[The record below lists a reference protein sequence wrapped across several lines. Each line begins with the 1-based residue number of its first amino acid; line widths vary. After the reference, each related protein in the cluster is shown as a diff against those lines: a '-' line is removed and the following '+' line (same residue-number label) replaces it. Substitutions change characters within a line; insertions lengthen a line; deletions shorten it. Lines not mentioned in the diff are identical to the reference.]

1 MKKLLFFTVCL
12 LALIGC
18 KEEEKKQEV
27 QTPVVVE
34 GNDSLQAI
42 IDQREKEINDLM
54 SVFNEIQEGF
64 RQINEAEKRITLAK
78 SGEGVDK
85 VARIKQDMQFIQKQ
99 MKDNKLMIEKLRAQ
113 LSESSLN
120 NQRGEEIRK
129 TLENT
134 IAALQNQM
142 EDKNQQL
149 AELRAQLNAKDVR
162 ISELDNTVTTL
173 NKDVEDLKT
182 EAAQKQQTINEQD
195 KQMHIAYYV
204 YGTKSE
210 LKEQGII
217 TKKGEVLEKTY
228 NKNYF
233 TKIDYRYQ
241 KEIKLFSKSA
251 KFLTSH
257 PQASYQLERDAKNE
271 YVIRITNPDLFWSTS
286 KYLVVLVK

>member
-1 MKKLLFFTVCL
+1 MKKVLFFAVCL
-12 LALIGC
+12 LAIIGC
-18 KEEEKKQEV
+18 KEEPKAPVV
-27 QTPVVVE
+27 QTVVVD

-42 IDQREKEINDLM
+42 IDQREKEMNDLM

-64 RQINEAEKRITLAK
+64 RQSNEKEKRVTLAK
-78 SGEGVDK
+78 AGEGVDK
-85 VARIKQDMQFIQKQ
+85 VARIKSDMQFI
-99 MKDNKLMIEKLRAQ
+99 KDKMNENRLLIEKLRGQ
-113 LSESSLN
+113 LSESSL
-120 NQRGEEIRK
+120 RGEEIKK

-134 IAALQNQM
+134 IAALNSQL
-142 EDKNQQL
+142 EAKSQQYE
-149 AELRAQLNAKDVR
+149 ELVAQLNAKDVK
-162 ISELDNTVTTL
+162 ISEMDNTITTL

-182 EAAQKQQTINEQD
+182 ETAQKQQTINEQD

-210 LKEQGII
+210 LKEQGIL
-217 TKKGEVLEKTY
+217 TKKGEVLEKTF

-257 PQASYQLERDAKNE
+257 PQASYQLERDAKKE
-271 YVIRITNPDLFWSTS
+271 YVLRITNPDLFWSTS

>member
-1 MKKLLFFTVCL
+1 MKKVLVFAVCL

-18 KEEEKKQEV
+18 KEEPKAPVV
-27 QTPVVVE
+27 QTVVMA
-34 GNDSLQAI
+34 GNDSLQDI
-42 IDQREKEINDLM
+42 IDQREKEINDMM

-78 SGEGVDK
+78 DGEGVDK
-85 VARIKQDMQFIQKQ
+85 IARIRSDMQFIQKQ
-99 MKDNKLMIEKLRAQ
+99 MKDNKLLIEKLRGQ
-113 LSESSLN
+113 LNESSQS

-129 TLENT
+129 TLET
-134 IAALQNQM
+134 TLAALNSQM
-142 EDKNQQL
+142 DAKNLQIE
-149 AELRAQLNAKDVR
+149 ELRAQLNAKDVK
-162 ISELDNTVTTL
+162 ISEMDNTITTL

-182 EAAQKQQTINEQD
+182 ESAQKQQTINEQD

-210 LKEQGII
+210 LREQGII

-257 PQASYQLERDAKNE
+257 PQASYQLEKDAKKE
-271 YVIRITNPDLFWSTS
+271 YVLRITNPDLFWSTS

>member
-1 MKKLLFFTVCL
+1 MKKVLFFAVCL
-12 LALIGC
+12 LAIIGC
-18 KEEEKKQEV
+18 KEEPKAPVV
-27 QTPVVVE
+27 QTVVVD

-42 IDQREKEINDLM
+42 IDQREKEMNDLM

-64 RQINEAEKRITLAK
+64 RQINEKEKRVTLAK
-78 SGEGVDK
+78 AGEGVDK
-85 VARIKQDMQFIQKQ
+85 VARIKSDMQFI
-99 MKDNKLMIEKLRAQ
+99 KDKMNENRLLIEKLRGQ
-113 LSESSLN
+113 LSESSL
-120 NQRGEEIRK
+120 RGEEIKK

-134 IAALQNQM
+134 IAALNSQL
-142 EDKNQQL
+142 EAKSQQYE
-149 AELRAQLNAKDVR
+149 ELVSQLNAKDVK
-162 ISELDNTVTTL
+162 ISEMDNTITTL

-182 EAAQKQQTINEQD
+182 ETAQKQQTINEQD

-210 LKEQGII
+210 LKEQGIL
-217 TKKGEVLEKTY
+217 TKKGEVLEKTF

-257 PQASYQLERDAKNE
+257 PQASYQLERDAKKE
-271 YVIRITNPDLFWSTS
+271 YVLRITNPDLFWSTS

>member
-1 MKKLLFFTVCL
+1 MKKVLFFAVCL
-12 LALIGC
+12 LAIIGC
-18 KEEEKKQEV
+18 KEEPKAPVV
-27 QTPVVVE
+27 QTVVVD

-42 IDQREKEINDLM
+42 IDQREKEMNDLM

-64 RQINEAEKRITLAK
+64 RQINEKEKRVTLAK
-78 SGEGVDK
+78 AGEGVDK
-85 VARIKQDMQFIQKQ
+85 VARIKSDMQFI
-99 MKDNKLMIEKLRAQ
+99 KDKMNENRLLIEKLRGQ
-113 LSESSLN
+113 LSESSL
-120 NQRGEEIRK
+120 RGEEIKK

-134 IAALQNQM
+134 IAALTSQL
-142 EDKNQQL
+142 EAKNQQYE
-149 AELRAQLNAKDVR
+149 ELVAQLNAKDVK
-162 ISELDNTVTTL
+162 ISEMDNTITTL

-182 EAAQKQQTINEQD
+182 ETAQKQQTINEQD

-210 LKEQGII
+210 LKEQGIL
-217 TKKGEVLEKTY
+217 TKKGEVLEKTF

-257 PQASYQLERDAKNE
+257 PQASYQLERDAKKE
-271 YVIRITNPDLFWSTS
+271 YVLRITNPDLFWSTS

>member
-1 MKKLLFFTVCL
+1 MKKVLVFAVCL

-18 KEEEKKQEV
+18 KEEPKAPVV
-27 QTPVVVE
+27 QTVVMA
-34 GNDSLQAI
+34 GNDSLQDI
-42 IDQREKEINDLM
+42 IDQREKEINDMM

-78 SGEGVDK
+78 DGEGVDK
-85 VARIKQDMQFIQKQ
+85 IARIRSDMQFIQKQ
-99 MKDNKLMIEKLRAQ
+99 MKDNKLLIEKLRGQ
-113 LSESSLN
+113 LNESSQS

-129 TLENT
+129 TLET
-134 IAALQNQM
+134 TLAALNSQM
-142 EDKNQQL
+142 DAKNLQIE
-149 AELRAQLNAKDVR
+149 ELRAQLNAKDVK
-162 ISELDNTVTTL
+162 ISEMDNTITTL

-182 EAAQKQQTINEQD
+182 ESAQKQQTINEQD

-210 LKEQGII
+210 LREQGII
-217 TKKGEVLEKTY
+217 TKKGEVLEKAY

-257 PQASYQLERDAKNE
+257 PQASYQLEKDAKKE
-271 YVIRITNPDLFWSTS
+271 YVLRITNPDLFWSTS
-286 KYLVVLVK
+286 RYLVVLVK

>member
-1 MKKLLFFTVCL
+1 MKKVLFFAVCL
-12 LALIGC
+12 LAIIGC
-18 KEEEKKQEV
+18 KEEPKAPVV
-27 QTPVVVE
+27 QTVVVD

-42 IDQREKEINDLM
+42 IDQREKEMNDLM

-64 RQINEAEKRITLAK
+64 RQINEKEKRVTLAK
-78 SGEGVDK
+78 AGEGVDK
-85 VARIKQDMQFIQKQ
+85 VARIKSDMQFI
-99 MKDNKLMIEKLRAQ
+99 KDKMNENRLLIEKLRGQ
-113 LSESSLN
+113 LSESSL
-120 NQRGEEIRK
+120 RGEEIKK

-134 IAALQNQM
+134 IAALNSQL
-142 EDKNQQL
+142 EAKNQQYE
-149 AELRAQLNAKDVR
+149 ELVAQLNAKDVK
-162 ISELDNTVTTL
+162 ISEMDNTITTL

-182 EAAQKQQTINEQD
+182 ETAQKQQTITEQD

-210 LKEQGII
+210 LKEQGIL
-217 TKKGEVLEKTY
+217 TKKGEVLEKAF

-257 PQASYQLERDAKNE
+257 PQASYQLERDAKKE
-271 YVIRITNPDLFWSTS
+271 YVLRITNPDLFWSTS

>member
-1 MKKLLFFTVCL
+1 MKKLLFFAVCL

-18 KEEEKKQEV
+18 KEEQKAPVV
-27 QTPVVVE
+27 QKVVVE
-34 GNDSLQAI
+34 GNDSLQNI

-78 SGEGVDK
+78 DGEGVDK

-99 MKDNKLMIEKLRAQ
+99 MKENKLLIDKLRTQ
-113 LSESSLN
+113 LQESSQSNLK
-120 NQRGEEIRK
+120 GEEIRK

-134 IAALQNQM
+134 IAALTSQM
-142 EDKNQQL
+142 EVKNQQL
-149 AELRAQLNAKDVR
+149 VELQAQLNAKDVR
-162 ISELDNTVTTL
+162 IAELDNTITTL
-173 NKDVEDLKT
+173 NKDVADLKT
-182 EAAQKQQTINEQD
+182 ESEQKQQTINEQD

-210 LKEQGII
+210 LREQGII

-257 PQASYQLERDAKNE
+257 PQASYQLEKDAKKE
-271 YVIRITNPDLFWSTS
+271 YVLRITNPDLFWSTS